1 MSTGRPGL
9 NLNRLNTVSSR
20 LWRIRDLHQGLQEML
35 VATTELLR
43 ADMGNVQLLDAD
55 RGVLVIVAQQGFG
68 KEFLEFF
75 REVSKEDES
84 ACGRALRSGERI
96 IIEDVETDPAYATL
110 RSIARAS
117 GYRAVQSTPLIG
129 RNGAVLGVLSTHFR
143 SPHRPSQQELQGAD
157 LYVRQ
162 AADFIERCKADEA
175 LHKSE
180 ATVRALLETAAQAII
195 AVDSAGRIEIVNATA
210 EQMFGYTREEIL
222 GRPVE
227 MLIPAQLRDL
237 HQRHRADYFANPH
250 ARPMGI
256 GLDLAGRRKDGS
268 EFPIEVGLSYMETE
282 NGRVAVSFI
291 TDITERKLAEGRQ
304 RESEAR
310 FRHMADSAPVL
321 IWMSGTDKLCT
332 WFNKP
337 WLDFVGR
344 PMEKELGNGWTEN
357 VHPDDFDHCLR
368 IYTESFDARQ
378 PFVMDYRL
386 RRNDGEYRWLSDR
399 GIPLSDRT
407 GTFSGYVG
415 SCVDITDRKLAE
427 KELQSTATSL
437 RESQE
442 SLQSLAGRLL
452 TAQEEAAQSI
462 ARELHDVFGQK
473 MALLSLKV
481 SEIEALPP
489 TQQKALQDKLRSC
502 REQIGVLAQDLH
514 DFSRQLHPS
523 VLHELGLEVALRA
536 ECDGYAQ
543 RNGTTLVF
551 SAENVP
557 EFLREDISLCL
568 YRVAQESLH
577 NIWKHAQSNRVGVVL
592 KASNQAIELVVEDFG
607 KGFDLE
613 ATKGNGGLGLI
624 SMQERVRLVGG
635 SLAITTKAGDGTRV
649 QVRIPLRSE

>member
-1 MSTGRPGL
+1 M
-9 NLNRLNTVSSR
+9 
-20 LWRIRDLHQGLQEML
+20 I
-35 VATTELLR
+35 ELLR
-43 ADMGNVQLLDAD
+43 ADMGNVQLLDAE
-55 RGVLVIVAQQGFG
+55 RGVLAIVAQRGFRQ
-68 KEFLEFF
+68 EFLEFF

-84 ACGRALRSGERI
+84 ACGRVLRSEERI
-96 IIEDVETDPAYATL
+96 VIEDVETDPGYAAL
-110 RSIARAS
+110 RSIARAA
-117 GYRAVQSTPLIG
+117 GYRAVQSTPLIS
-129 RNGAVLGVLSTHFR
+129 RDGALLGVFSTHFR
-143 SPHRPSQQELQGAD
+143 SPHRPSQQELQGVD

-162 AADFIERCKADEA
+162 AADFIERCRAEEA

-180 ATVRALLETAAQAII
+180 ATVRALLETAAQAIV
-195 AVDSAGRIEIVNATA
+195 AVNSRGQIELANTTT
-210 EQMFGYTREEIL
+210 ERMFGYTRHEML
-222 GRPVE
+222 GQPVE
-227 MLIPAQLRDL
+227 MLIPAQLR
-237 HQRHRADYFANPH
+237 HIHERHRGDYFAHPH
-250 ARPMGI
+250 PRPMGI
-256 GLDLAGRRKDGS
+256 GLDLSGRRKDKS
-268 EFPIEVGLSYMETE
+268 EFPIEVSLSHIEAE
-282 NGRVAVSFI
+282 NGIVAVSFI
-291 TDITERKLAEGRQ
+291 SDITERKRSEEQQ
-304 RESEAR
+304 REIEAR
-310 FRHMADSAPVL
+310 FRHMADNTPVL

-332 WFNKP
+332 WVNRP

-344 PMEKELGNGWTEN
+344 PMEKELGDGWAEN
-357 VHPDDFDHCLR
+357 VHPDDCEDCLR

-378 PFVMDYRL
+378 SFVMDCRI
-386 RRNDGEYRWLSDR
+386 RRYDGEYRWISDR
-399 GIPLSDRT
+399 GIPLSDGR
-407 GTFSGYVG
+407 GTFTGYIG

-427 KELQSTATSL
+427 TELQSTATSL

-489 TQQKALQDKLRSC
+489 TQRKAVQDKLRSC
-502 REQIGVLAQDLH
+502 REQIGLLAQDLH

-536 ECDGYAQ
+536 ECDAYAH

-551 SAENVP
+551 SAEDVP
-557 EFLREDISLCL
+557 EFLSADISLCL

-577 NIWKHAQSNRVGVVL
+577 NIWKHAQSNRVGVIL
-592 KASNQAIELVVEDFG
+592 RASNEEIELVVEDFG

-635 SLAITTKAGDGTRV
+635 SLAITTKAGDGTRI
-649 QVRIPLRSE
+649 QVRVPLRSE